1 MGWQQVMWPRVFH
14 ESLSSFGASGL
25 GEGPGQAD
33 WHQEGTT
40 VRGKA
45 TGNSALARAS
55 EPPHTPFIPDP
66 STCCIQASQ
75 PQCGKQKRAH
85 LESRPSALTEGGS
98 ERGSG
103 LPKVPELGGRES
115 GSRGP
120 NPWPLL
126 LSGPLMRALGR
137 EGKRGGEARSFSA
150 LAILRLR
157 SIFAASRQCS
167 QRGFPSPPFTPFVLT
182 ALT

>member
-1 MGWQQVMWPRVFH
+1 MRKGTN
-14 ESLSSFGASGL
+14 LSHRRILDNLRSC
-25 GEGPGQAD
+25 
-33 WHQEGTT
+33 
-40 VRGKA
+40 
-45 TGNSALARAS
+45 SALEEMGTA
-55 EPPHTPFIPDP
+55 P
-66 STCCIQASQ
+66 SSSGVSFTVTSFRR